1 MPSSF
6 PLQVVK
12 QESFTFYNSLEKT
25 PDQYDA
31 RTATKVTATIT
42 DHRA

>member
-1 MPSSF
+1 MPSLF

-12 QESFTFYNSLEKT
+12 RESFTFYNSLEKT

-31 RTATKVTATIT
+31 RIATNKVTVTIT
-42 DHRA
+42 DH